1 MSAAREHA
9 QAHTHEGEGAQVCAR
24 TALVLSPRPAPSR
37 FPSLSASEW
46 DIFHNFHKSI
56 IGIGVLV
63 IILALQVVLIEVG
76 GDAFQTHSLTGRE
89 WGVSIAIGA
98 TSIPVGWISRLIPIK
113 SADDI
118 PKGGSAVT
126 PIEICC
132 APRAE
137 ASAAGA
143 MHLTAPTQSSSST

>member
-1 MSAAREHA
+1 M
-9 QAHTHEGEGAQVCAR
+9 CAR
-24 TALVLSPRPAPSR
+24 TALVLSPRPAPSH

-63 IILALQVVLIEVG
+63 IILALQVVLIEAG
-76 GDAFQTHSLTGRE
+76 GDAFQTHPLTGRE
-89 WGVSIAIGA
+89 WGVCIALGA

-143 MHLTAPTQSSSST
+143 MHLAAPTQSSSST